1 METVK
6 RGRGKRWKIL
16 VAIGLTLVAVVAIGL
31 GLKSYLFASVRVE
44 DLVSNQPALGE
55 VKDVTAEYCANEI
68 SCSEAWE
75 TRYGVYMKFDS
86 RLEATHWSTIF
97 GGEGAQWKEF
107 VLDARDLDL
116 SSDERVTA
124 VQILLMYDG
133 V

>member
-1 METVK
+1 METTRRSRRNYRKV
-6 RGRGKRWKIL
+6 IVAICLAL
-16 VAIGLTLVAVVAIGL
+16 VAIVAIGL
-31 GLKSYLFASVRVE
+31 GLKSYLFGDVRVE
-44 DLVSNQPALGE
+44 DLVANQPALGE

-97 GGEGAQWKEF
+97 GGEGAQWKDF
-107 VLDARDLDL
+107 VLDARDIEL

-124 VQILLMYDG
+124 VQILLIYDG

>member
-1 METVK
+1 MKTAK
-6 RGRGKRWKIL
+6 RSRRDYRKMLLAIGFTL
-16 VAIGLTLVAVVAIGL
+16 VAIVAIGL
-31 GLKSYLFASVRVE
+31 GLKSYFFGSVRVE

-55 VKDVTAEYCANEI
+55 VEDVTAEYCANEI
-68 SCSEAWE
+68 GCSEAWE

-97 GGEGAQWKEF
+97 GGEGAQWKDF
-107 VLDARDLDL
+107 VLDARDLEL

-124 VQILLMYDG
+124 VQILLIYDG

>member
-6 RGRGKRWKIL
+6 RGHRNYWKML
-16 VAIGLTLVAVVAIGL
+16 LAISLALVAVVAIGF
-31 GLKSYLFASVRVE
+31 GIKSYLFASVRVE

-86 RLEATHWSTIF
+86 KLEATHWSTIF

-107 VLDARDLDL
+107 VLDARDLEL

-124 VQILLMYDG
+124 VQILLIYDG

>member
-6 RGRGKRWKIL
+6 RGRRGYWKML
-16 VAIGLTLVAVVAIGL
+16 LAISLALIAVVAIGF
-31 GLKSYLFASVRVE
+31 GIKSYLFASVRVE

-68 SCSEAWE
+68 GCSEAWE
-75 TRYGVYMKFDS
+75 TRHGVYMKFDS
-86 RLEATHWSTIF
+86 KLEATHWSTIF

-107 VLDARDLDL
+107 VLDARDLEL

-124 VQILLMYDG
+124 VQILLIYDG